1 MMNEVNTEL
10 SESALLHVQKHA
22 QEHMRVVSE
31 SMSQLARPIAQA
43 AEVLT
48 QALLAGGKV
57 LACGNG
63 GSATDASHF
72 AAEMIG
78 RLERERPGLP
88 ALALT
93 GDAAVMTAIGNDYA
107 FDVVFA
113 KQVHALGAAGD
124 VLLAISTSGDSANI
138 LEAVRAAHEREMRV
152 IVLSGKGGGSVRSML
167 RPGDVEV
174 CVSSA
179 RTMRIQEVHILVIHV
194 MCDWVDTRLLGGLD
208 E

>member
-1 MMNEVNTEL
+1 MNEANTEL
-10 SESALLHVQKHA
+10 NDSAFLHIQKHA
-22 QEHMRVVSE
+22 QEHTRVVNE
-31 SMSQLARPIAQA
+31 SISQLARPIAQA

-93 GDAAVMTAIGNDYA
+93 GDAAVMTALGNDYA

-113 KQVHALGAAGD
+113 KQVHALGASGD
-124 VLLAISTSGDSANI
+124 VLLAISTSGDSPNI

-152 IVLSGKGGGSVRSML
+152 IVLSGKSGGSVRGML